1 MIQRRATASGFTLL
15 ELSIVIVI
23 ISLIAGTGIKMAAG
37 ALKAADRTTTQERL
51 HAIKAAVDSFAK
63 TYGYL
68 PCPAD
73 RTLRPSDTYF
83 GIDYRNPTWTTCMLS
98 SPGIIIDGTSSVYTG
113 MVPLR
118 TLGLPD
124 NYAADAWGGKFDYI
138 VSVNLTQNA
147 SSIKNAVSNI
157 VVRYGDRT
165 NAYSQTMARV
175 ATNFTSV
182 GNDGGLAQLASTA
195 GYANGTIIQVNGTVY
210 QGTYTVSNTSG
221 TSFDLLGST
230 YTSTDTGTTAILT
243 PGANASYVVVS
254 HGPDGRG
261 AFPLQASTIPSSKLC
276 NNSATANSS
285 PLPCTSSSSTQC
297 IDIENC
303 NNDIYFYDT
312 AFNDGTQASLYFDDY
327 IVWGSYALQGMPF
340 VTLPYTICPTGV
352 CENWCAAC
360 ATNYPGGGATVPTT
374 ILTNPFLYKKVINTN
389 STTCTAVCFWGGTQ
403 VAVPYAYTRAP

>member
-1 MIQRRATASGFTLL
+1 MPSRP
-15 ELSIVIVI
+15 LSTV
-23 ISLIAGTGIKMAAG
+23 
-37 ALKAADRTTTQERL
+37 
-51 HAIKAAVDSFAK
+51 FAK

-73 RTLRPSDTYF
+73 RTL
-83 GIDYRNPTWTTCMLS
+83 LS
-98 SPGIIIDGTSSVYTG
+98 SSALFGVETRNGGFTACTVASPGVVIDGTSSVYTG

-124 NYAADAWGGKFDYI
+124 NYAADAWGGKFDYS
-138 VSVNLTQNA
+138 VSVNLIQNA
-147 SSIKNAVSNI
+147 SSIKTAASAI
-157 VVRYGDRT
+157 VVNYGDRT
-165 NAYSQTMARV
+165 NAYSQTMSRI

-182 GNDGGLAQLASTA
+182 SNDGGLAQLASTA
-195 GYANGTIIQVNGTVY
+195 AYANGTIIQVSGNVY
-210 QGTYTVSNTSG
+210 QGSYTVSNTSG

-230 YTSTDTGTTAILT
+230 YSSTDTGKTAILT

-254 HGPDGRG
+254 HGADGRG

-285 PLPCTSSSSTQC
+285 PLPCTSSSSTVC

-312 AFNDGTQASLYFDDY
+312 AYNDGTQASLYFDDY

-340 VTLPYTICPTGV
+340 VTSPYTLCPTGV
-352 CENWCAAC
+352 CENWCATC
-360 ATNYPGGGATVPTT
+360 AINYPGGGAAVPTT
-374 ILTNPFLYKKVINTN
+374 LLSNPYLYKKVINTN
-389 STTCTAVCFWGGTQ
+389 STTCSAVCFWGGNSVTL
-403 VAVPYAYTRAP
+403 PYPFTRGP